1 MLRVLRFMLMWL
13 LALAI
18 PVQGFAAASM
28 LGCGTGHHGAAGG
41 HSHALGMHQ
50 HAIDTP
56 QHSYGVEGDEM
67 AHAIHHQHAVGIQGD
82 THKAHAGTTS
92 SKAPCS
98 ACASCC
104 TSAALP
110 ATPVVFEAMHA
121 PDAFVLLAPHRVASF
136 ISGGPE
142 RPPRSVLA

>member
-1 MLRVLRFMLMWL
+1 MLRALRITLMWL

-28 LGCGTGHHGAAGG
+28 LGCGSGHHGATGA

-56 QHSYGVEGDEM
+56 QHSHGVDGDEM
-67 AHAIHHQHAVGIQGD
+67 AHAGHHPQAAGIQGD
-82 THKAHAGTTS
+82 AHKSHAGATD
-92 SKAPCS
+92 SKASCS

-104 TSAALP
+104 TS
-110 ATPVVFEAMHA
+110 
-121 PDAFVLLAPHRVASF
+121 
-136 ISGGPE
+136 
-142 RPPRSVLA
+142 